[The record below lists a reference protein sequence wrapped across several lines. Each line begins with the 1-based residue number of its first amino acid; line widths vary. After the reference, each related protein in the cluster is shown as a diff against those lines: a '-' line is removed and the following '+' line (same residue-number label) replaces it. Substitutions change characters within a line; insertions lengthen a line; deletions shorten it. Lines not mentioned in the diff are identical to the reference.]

1 MLDTSARLLRLL
13 SLLSERPTWTG
24 AELVEALE
32 ITSRTLRRDVD
43 RLRQLG
49 YPIDST
55 SGPAGG
61 YALAAGREVPPL
73 SFEPDEV
80 LAVAL
85 GLGLASF
92 EGGNRNVRAAAASA
106 VEKVARVLP
115 TRLQKRL
122 ARLQAA
128 VHGTG
133 RDDPQGRVAE
143 LASACAERRV
153 SSFEYARADGVESER
168 EVEPHGITWVSGRW
182 YLVAYDRGRRDWRTF
197 RVERIRSPVRRA
209 GEFVPRELPATDL
222 AAWVEG
228 AQATPRWPL
237 EGRIVY
243 ALPAEEVR
251 ARVPTRFGR
260 VETIDALRSRLVV
273 TGSSW
278 EAMAA
283 WVAVVGPP
291 ERIEGP
297 EGLRDAVGA
306 LAKRLRAAS
315 RG

>member
-13 SLLSERPTWTG
+13 ALLSERPTWSG

-32 ITSRTLRRDVD
+32 VTSRTLRRDVD

-49 YPIDST
+49 YPVQST

-61 YALAAGREVPPL
+61 YALSAGREVPPL

-80 LAVAL
+80 VAVAL

-115 TRLQKRL
+115 ARLQKRL
-122 ARLQAA
+122 ARLRAA
-128 VHGTG
+128 VHGSR
-133 RDDPQGRVAE
+133 RDDPEGRVAE
-143 LASACAERRV
+143 LASACADNRV
-153 SSFEYARADGVESER
+153 LAFEYARADGVESER
-168 EVEPHGITWVSGRW
+168 EVEPHGVTWVSGRW

-197 RVERIRSPVRRA
+197 RVERITSALRRA
-209 GEFVPRELPATDL
+209 GEFVPRDLPATDL
-222 AAWVEG
+222 ASWVEG
-228 AQATPRWPL
+228 GQATPWPL

-251 ARVPTRFGR
+251 ARVPERFGR
-260 VETIDALRSRLVV
+260 VESIDARRSRLLV

-278 EAMAA
+278 ERMAV
-283 WVAVVGPP
+283 WVAVVGTP

-297 EGLRDAVGA
+297 DGLREAVAA
-306 LAKRLRAAS
+306 LATRLRAAS
-315 RG
+315 RA